1 MEKRSFLLVANP
13 VSGSGS
19 GIKIAERVGDV
30 LRQHHPVDIFYTKG
44 EQHIKDNLLQQTQG
58 HSDIVIVGGDGTIHQ
73 VVNALGAHHRATL
86 SLIPAGTGND
96 FAKVLDLGRGID
108 EQINSSLHGKVR
120 ELDLGVCNERLF
132 VNGVGIGFDGQIVYE
147 MLHKKT
153 WLKGHA
159 AYYYHVL
166 RILAGYKERPFEY
179 SLDGESQKKDLI
191 LMTIGNGT
199 TFGGGFKLTPNARPD
214 DGWLDICLI
223 GKLSPIK
230 RFLNVPSLSN
240 GSHLKLKAIEEQR
253 VKRLEVAKSD
263 LLEGHIDG
271 EYLGRPPYSIKIFE
285 KALKVRE
292 RN

>member
-19 GIKIAERVGDV
+19 GIKIAERVGGE

-44 EQHIKDNLLQQTQG
+44 EQHIKDNLLQQTQD

-73 VVNALGAHHRATL
+73 VVNALGAHQPATL

-96 FAKVLDLGRGID
+96 FAKVLDLGKGID

-166 RILAGYKERPFEY
+166 RILVGYKER
-179 SLDGESQKKDLI
+179 SC
-191 LMTIGNGT
+191 TIYV
-199 TFGGGFKLTPNARPD
+199 LR
-214 DGWLDICLI
+214 
-223 GKLSPIK
+223 
-230 RFLNVPSLSN
+230 
-240 GSHLKLKAIEEQR
+240 AIVYKNE
-253 VKRLEVAKSD
+253 A
-263 LLEGHIDG
+263 
-271 EYLGRPPYSIKIFE
+271 
-285 KALKVRE
+285 
-292 RN
+292 